1 MDSIFSE
8 DELKAQ
14 EAAPDAEI
22 EQHEPAEQGGQDRP
36 RGPDG
41 KFLPKEDPDASG
53 DEEGKEKGGTVPQ
66 QALHAEREKRKAAED
81 RERSKDDE
89 LAKVREQL
97 DAIAKMREQVA
108 ARKPADLPAADDP
121 AALEHL
127 RTRLNEVEQGQTR
140 MSQHMDDTALAQR
153 EVQELGNVMVQ
164 SEARYRQ
171 EKPDYDDAINH
182 VIHMR
187 ANELALYGLA
197 PAQIQQTIAEEATE
211 IIRSAVQQGRDP
223 AELGYQIALSRGYQ
237 IALSRG
243 YRPAEG
249 DGKTEAKPNGGAQ
262 ATIDAIAR
270 AKASGKSLGAGG
282 GGSPKT
288 LTAEALAALSD
299 DEFEAIYSTPEGK
312 AMIDAL

>member
-41 KFLPKEDPDASG
+41 KFVPKEDSAEAAAEVD
-53 DEEGKEKGGTVPQ
+53 EGKDKGSTVPQ

-127 RTRLNEVEQGQTR
+127 RARLNEVEQGQTR
-140 MSQHMDDTALAQR
+140 ISQHMDDTALAQR

-197 PAQIQQTIAEEATE
+197 PAQIQRTIAEEATE

-223 AELGYQIALSRGYQ
+223 AELGYQ

-270 AKASGKSLGAGG
+270 AKASGKSLGSGG
-282 GGSPKT
+282 GGSPKA

>member
-1 MDSIFSE
+1 MASSC
-8 DELKAQ
+8 
-14 EAAPDAEI
+14 
-22 EQHEPAEQGGQDRP
+22 P
-36 RGPDG
+36 RRIPPRL
-41 KFLPKEDPDASG
+41 LPTV
-53 DEEGKEKGGTVPQ
+53 EEGKDKGGTVPQ

-140 MSQHMDDTALAQR
+140 ISQHMDDTALAQR

-197 PAQIQQTIAEEATE
+197 PAQIQRTIAEEATE

-223 AELGYQIALSRGYQ
+223 AELGYQIALSRGY
-237 IALSRG
+237 
-243 YRPAEG
+243 RPRKA
-249 DGKTEAKPNGGAQ
+249 TARPKPNRTA
-262 ATIDAIAR
+262 AR
-270 AKASGKSLGAGG
+270 RRQSTRLRGQGASGKSLGSGG
-282 GGSPKT
+282 GGSPKA